1 MDMRQLILVSHAEV
15 VLERIFNRVI
25 VTPSGFYSIIM
36 HRFIWTELLRRWVIE
51 RSITL
56 KIRGVPVR
64 TKVKLKIELVLS
76 STLLN

>member
-1 MDMRQLILVSHAEV
+1 MDMRQLILVSHAEI
-15 VLERIFNRVI
+15 VLERILNRVI
-25 VTPSGFYSIIM
+25 MTSSGFYSIIM
-36 HRFIWTELLRRWVIE
+36 HRFIWTKLLRRWVIE